1 MVSQDT
7 GVPDAGRPVQ
17 AIGSIGCP
25 ARITASVVSVP
36 QSQPPPARGRILD
49 AAVTYVSEHPGQ
61 DMPLRAVC
69 AAAGVQL
76 PTLYHYFGSK
86 QGLLDE
92 VEKIGFRRF
101 MALKLEVQNS
111 GNFLT
116 DMQIGWDRH
125 IEFAMDNPGLYLL
138 MYGQLQPGSINP
150 GRREPEEYTLELCR
164 KADREGILVVSP
176 ELAAAHI
183 MCTCIGAALR
193 FIVYGAVDTVL
204 SRAILQATL
213 DAVTGSDHRAASPRV
228 TTAARELLL
237 ALAEEDV
244 DLDGPE
250 LNLLQHWLQRM

>member
-1 MVSQDT
+1 M
-7 GVPDAGRPVQ
+7 
-17 AIGSIGCP
+17 
-25 ARITASVVSVP
+25 
-36 QSQPPPARGRILD
+36 
-49 AAVTYVSEHPGQ
+49 TYVSEHPGQ

-204 SRAILQATL
+204 SRAILEATL
-213 DAVTGSDHRAASPRV
+213 DAVTGSDHRTASPLGHHGGPG
-228 TTAARELLL
+228 AAPRPRRGGRRPRRPGAQPAA
-237 ALAEEDV
+237 ALAAADV
-244 DLDGPE
+244 TASLTASPPGSPHCRE
-250 LNLLQHWLQRM
+250 TLFHL